1 MVVSLTSSLW
11 YQKIYAG
18 GSGLR
23 DWFCLFVLHC
33 WSFYTFYDI
42 YWNQFC
48 LLRCIVKVIH
58 CTTSTVPSTQ
68 YTGLLS
74 RYPPFYFK
82 RFSLEYFLLDTKHLV
97 LCTLKSLWDNTNNAT
112 IQLHKKIQSTQS
124 KTIISHLWEITQVRL
139 MVDPRSTCRSGEPW
153 IRTCG
158 TGGGKFQVFYLKVFV
173 FSDFFFSK
181 CNWIKTGGTRKGQ
194 FVGFDFI

>member
-1 MVVSLTSSLW
+1 M
-11 YQKIYAG
+11 
-18 GSGLR
+18 
-23 DWFCLFVLHC
+23 
-33 WSFYTFYDI
+33 
-42 YWNQFC
+42 
-48 LLRCIVKVIH
+48 H
-58 CTTSTVPSTQ
+58 CTTSTVPSSQ

-173 FSDFFFSK
+173 FFRFFSQ
-181 CNWIKTGGTRKGQ
+181 NATGSKQVELGRDNLWVLISFRFYLKDS
-194 FVGFDFI
+194 F